1 MAFPSTTALDRAWR
15 SPAGI
20 IGWLGA
26 VNHKPI
32 GARFVATAIF
42 FFLLGGLDSLLLRS
56 QLALPEAEL
65 VDAQTF
71 GQLFTTHG
79 TAMMFFF
86 TVPMVEGL
94 GMYFVPLMIGARDM
108 PFPRLNALG
117 YWLFLFGGL
126 LLYLPTLADIA
137 NFFLPAE
144 PLPRHIP
151 DGGWFAYPP
160 LTSIEYSPSLGLDF
174 WLIAVTLAEISAII
188 GAVEIVVC
196 IARNRAPG
204 MTWNRLPLFVWSI
217 LAIGIAI
224 LLAFPSVV
232 TGSVLLELERKLGLP
247 FYEAAL
253 GGQPLLWQHLF
264 WIFGHP
270 EVYIQ
275 FLPATGVVSMI
286 LPAFT
291 RRPIIAYSL
300 IVVAIL
306 STALF
311 SLGLWVHHMFATG
324 LPWLGLTI
332 FSASSMMITIPSG
345 IQVFA
350 WVATLLAARRLQ
362 LNTAMLF
369 VVGFLLTFT
378 FGGLTGVM
386 VASVPFDLQ
395 AHDTYFVTAHFHYV
409 LVGGVVF
416 PIFAGIYYWFPK
428 VFGRLLDER
437 LGKLAFWLTFLGFN
451 ATFLLQHNLGLLGMR
466 RRVHTYEAGLGWD
479 EMNLISTVGAFV
491 FAAGF
496 VLILFSMFRAWR
508 GGPKAGPNPWRASTL
523 EWFASSP
530 PASYNFL
537 HIPHVG
543 GREPLW
549 HGRGEPQAADFQP
562 AQPEPRPSADGGG
575 TLRSEGPPDEELSR
589 ETPATSLMDTR
600 PLHNVLLPGTSL
612 APLALAMALAI
623 CGFGVVADLYL
634 LVVPALLAVPLI
646 VGWWLW
652 PRANDLRPPAP
663 GRTLD
668 QADLPWQV
676 SGPISTPWWGL
687 VLGLGV
693 VGLVIMNLVFSYLYL
708 AVLAPAWPPGGE
720 SAGPLLLPLAALG
733 LVLLGAISGRLGLRW
748 ARVGSGGARIAAA
761 LAGSVA
767 VGVIAL
773 VLLLDHA
780 AAHLPDPRGSS
791 YAAMQA
797 VLLGTQALLMAI
809 AVGVTAVVALQAAW
823 GLFDSRR
830 LMALDHVCVLWY
842 FVTAAWVV
850 VFGVLFLLPP
860 LGAG

>member
-1 MAFPSTTALDRAWR
+1 MARPSSAALDRAWR
-15 SPAGI
+15 TPAGI

-26 VNHKPI
+26 VNHKPV

-42 FFLLGGLDSLLLRS
+42 FFLIGGLDSLVLRT
-56 QLALPEAEL
+56 QLAVPENDL
-65 VDAQTF
+65 VGAPEF
-71 GQLFTTHG
+71 AQLFTTHG

-86 TVPMVEGL
+86 AVPMVEGL

-126 LLYLPTLADIA
+126 LLYFPTLADIA
-137 NFFLPAE
+137 NFFLPGD

-160 LTSIEYSPSLGLDF
+160 LTSAAHSPDLGLDF
-174 WLIAVTLAEISAII
+174 WLIAVTMAEISAII

-224 LLAFPSVV
+224 LLAFPSIV
-232 TGSVLLELERKLGLP
+232 TGSVLLELERKLALP
-247 FYEAAL
+247 FYDAAL

-286 LPAFT
+286 LVPFT
-291 RRPIIAYSL
+291 RRPIVAYGL

-332 FSASSMMITIPSG
+332 FSASSMMIAIPSG

-350 WVATLLAARRLQ
+350 WLATLLAARRLQ

-369 VVGFLLTFT
+369 VLGFLLTFT

-437 LGKLAFWLTFLGFN
+437 LGKLAFWLTFIGFN

-479 EMNLISTVGAFV
+479 EMNFISTVGAFV

-496 VLILFSMFRAWR
+496 LLILFSMFRAWR
-508 GGPKAGPNPWRASTL
+508 GGPEAGPNPWRASTL
-523 EWFASSP
+523 EWATASP
-530 PASYNFL
+530 PESYNFRV
-537 HIPHVG
+537 IPDVRS
-543 GREPLW
+543 REPLW
-549 HGRGEPQAADFQP
+549 HERGEPQAADFQP
-562 AQPEPRPSADGGG
+562 AHAGDWAPAEGVGGQA
-575 TLRSEGPPDEELSR
+575 EGSPDDELSR
-589 ETPATSLMDTR
+589 ETLATSLMDTR
-600 PLHNVLLPGTSL
+600 PVHNVILPGTTI
-612 APLALAMALAI
+612 APLALALMIAVA
-623 CGFGVVADLYL
+623 GFAFIADLYL
-634 LVVPALLAVPLI
+634 LALPALLAMPLI

-652 PRANDLRPPAP
+652 PRAEDLQPVNP
-663 GRTLD
+663 GRTLG
-668 QADLPWQV
+668 QPDLPWRV
-676 SGPISTPWWGL
+676 SGPVSTPWWGL
-687 VLGLGV
+687 ALGLGV
-693 VGLVIMNLVFSYLYL
+693 VGLIVMNLVFSYLYL
-708 AVLAPAWPPGGE
+708 ALLAPAWPPSGQVG
-720 SAGPLLLPLAALG
+720 GPLPLQLVALG
-733 LVLLGAISGRLGLRW
+733 LVLLGAVAARLALRW
-748 ARVGSGGARIAAA
+748 ARGGSGGGRMA
-761 LAGSVA
+761 LAVAGSVA
-767 VGVIAL
+767 VGLMAL
-773 VLLLDHA
+773 ALLLDQA
-780 AAHLPDPRGSS
+780 LAHLPDPRGSS
-791 YAAMQA
+791 YAAMQW
-797 VLLGTQALLMAI
+797 VLTATRALLLLVI
-809 AVGVTAVVALQAAW
+809 VGVSAAVAVQAGQ
-823 GLFDSRR
+823 GLFDRQR
-830 LMALDHVCVLWY
+830 LMALDHVVLLWY
-842 FVTAAWVV
+842 FVVAAWLVILAV
-850 VFGVLFLLPP
+850 AYLLPP
-860 LGAG
+860 LGAA

>member
-1 MAFPSTTALDRAWR
+1 VAFPSAAALDRAWR
-15 SPAGI
+15 APAGI

-26 VNHKPI
+26 VNHKPV

-42 FFLLGGLDSLLLRS
+42 FFLLGGLDSLVLRS
-56 QLALPEAEL
+56 QLAVPQNDLVGAPEFA
-65 VDAQTF
+65 
-71 GQLFTTHG
+71 QLFTTHG

-86 TVPMVEGL
+86 AVPMVEGL
-94 GMYFVPLMIGARDM
+94 AMYFVPLMIGARDM

-126 LLYLPTLADIA
+126 LLYFPTLADIA
-137 NFFLPAE
+137 NFFVPGD

-160 LTSIEYSPSLGLDF
+160 LTSAAYSPDLGLDF
-174 WLIAVTLAEISAII
+174 WLIAVTMAEISAII

-204 MTWNRLPLFVWSI
+204 MTLNRLPLFVWSI

-232 TGSVLLELERKLGLP
+232 TGSVLLELERKVGMP
-247 FYEAAL
+247 FYDATL

-275 FLPATGVVSMI
+275 FLPAAGVISMV
-286 LPAFT
+286 LPVFT
-291 RRPIIAYSL
+291 RRPIVAYSL
-300 IVVAIL
+300 IVVSIL
-306 STALF
+306 ATALF

-350 WVATLLAARRLQ
+350 WLATLLAARRLQ

-369 VVGFLLTFT
+369 ALAFLLTFT

-395 AHDTYFVTAHFHYV
+395 VHDTYFVTAHFHYV

-437 LGKLAFWLTFLGFN
+437 LGKLAFWLTFIGFN

-466 RRVHTYEAGLGWD
+466 RRVHTFEAGLGWD
-479 EMNLISTVGAFV
+479 EMNFISTVGAFV

-496 VLILFSMFRAWR
+496 LVILYSMFRAWR
-508 GGPKAGPNPWRASTL
+508 SGPEAGPDPWQGSTL
-523 EWFASSP
+523 EWSIPSP
-530 PASYNFL
+530 PPSYNFRL
-537 HIPHVG
+537 IPDVRS
-543 GREPLW
+543 REPLW
-549 HGRGEPQAADFQP
+549 AD
-562 AQPEPRPSADGGG
+562 AGVEA
-575 TLRSEGPPDEELSR
+575 EGPEGEGAAAAQTEGRADEELSR
-589 ETPATSLMDTR
+589 ETLATSLLDTR
-600 PLHNVLLPGTSL
+600 PVHNVLLPGTSL
-612 APLALAMALAI
+612 APLALALAI
-623 CGFGVVADLYL
+623 AGAGFGVVADLYL
-634 LVVPALLAVPLI
+634 IVVPAVLALPPII
-646 VGWWLW
+646 VWWLW
-652 PRANDLRPPAP
+652 PRKEDLEPVAP
-663 GRTLD
+663 GRTLA
-668 QADLPWQV
+668 QPDLPYRV

-693 VGLVIMNLVFSYLYL
+693 VGLIVLNLVFSYVYL
-708 AVLAPAWPPGGE
+708 AVLSPVWPPPGQALG
-720 SAGPLLLPLAALG
+720 SALLPLLGLGFVAAAALAAWVGLREVRLGATNIRLTAALAASSLFGLAALG
-733 LVLLGAISGRLGLRW
+733 MLLIHATTQ
-748 ARVGSGGARIAAA
+748 
-761 LAGSVA
+761 LA
-767 VGVIAL
+767 
-773 VLLLDHA
+773 
-780 AAHLPDPRGSS
+780 DPRSS
-791 YAAMQA
+791 SFAAMQLLLLATQALVVLVAAGVSAGVAAQAWRGHFNNERLMAVHHSSLMWYFVAAAWLVILA
-797 VLLGTQALLMAI
+797 VLL
-809 AVGVTAVVALQAAW
+809 
-823 GLFDSRR
+823 
-830 LMALDHVCVLWY
+830 
-842 FVTAAWVV
+842 
-850 VFGVLFLLPP
+850 LLPP
-860 LGAG
+860 LSSA